1 MTLINIF
8 EVPPL
13 EGNILM
19 EVNPNIAYSMLDRL
33 MGGVGASPGK
43 VDNLTEIETKIMTN
57 LFERSF
63 DNLREAWSGIHRN
76 RSLSYQKWK

>member
-1 MTLINIF
+1 MYKLLLLSVDQIPFEEFIRSIPNMTLINVF

-33 MGGVGASPGK
+33 MGGK
-43 VDNLTEIETKIMTN
+43 EET
-57 LFERSF
+57 
-63 DNLREAWSGIHRN
+63 
-76 RSLSYQKWK
+76 

>member
-1 MTLINIF
+1 
-8 EVPPL
+8 
-13 EGNILM
+13 M

-33 MGGVGASPGK
+33 MGGVGASPSK

-63 DNLREAWSGIHRN
+63 DNLREAWSSIIEIDPLLNRN
-76 RSLSYQKWK
+76 GSKSTVSYK

>member
-33 MGGVGASPGK
+33 MGGVGASPSK
-43 VDNLTEIETKIMTN
+43 VDNLTEIETKIMMN

-63 DNLREAWSGIHRN
+63 DNLREAWSG
-76 RSLSYQKWK
+76 YY